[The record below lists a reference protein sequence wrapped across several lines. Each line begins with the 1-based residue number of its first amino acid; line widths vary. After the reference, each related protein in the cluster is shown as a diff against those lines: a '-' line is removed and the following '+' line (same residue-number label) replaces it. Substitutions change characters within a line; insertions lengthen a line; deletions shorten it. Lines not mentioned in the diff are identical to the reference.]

1 MQIELEDARA
11 MVRLLGDTAACAG
24 GHQEKK
30 QFLMKGLASLIKA
43 DAWLWTLSCKA
54 NLEDDLVHVGFV
66 HGGMGDERFAHFLK
80 ALDHPDISKV
90 SKPFYDQLAKTQE
103 HMTALRCELDPEG
116 LVYQSDAQALWELAE
131 LDDMVLSCY
140 PLDENSLSALG
151 FYRKPR
157 AEPFTQRD
165 KMIAHVVLS
174 EVSWLHM
181 SGWPEDR
188 GAKVP
193 HLTPKLR
200 LVLNL
205 LIEGMGRKQIADHL
219 DISPHTLSGYVK
231 EVYKHFGVGSQPE
244 LMRKFLVGC
253 GSE

>member
-1 MQIELEDARA
+1 
-11 MVRLLGDTAACAG
+11 MVRLLGDTAACSG

-30 QFLMKGLASLIKA
+30 RFLMEGLAELIRA
-43 DAWLWTLSCKA
+43 DAWLWTLSCKT
-54 NLEDDLVHVGFV
+54 NPEDHLVHVGFV
-66 HGGMGDERFAHFLK
+66 HGGMDEDRFAKFLI
-80 ALDHPDISKV
+80 ADHPDISTA
-90 SKPFYDQLAKTQE
+90 SKPFYDRLAETQK
-103 HMTALRCELDPEG
+103 HTTTLRCELDPEG
-116 LVYQSDAQALWELAE
+116 LVYESEAQVLWEAAG

-151 FYRKPR
+151 FYR
-157 AEPFTQRD
+157 EPGAARFTQRE

-193 HLTPKLR
+193 YLTPKLR
-200 LVLNL
+200 MVLNL
-205 LIEGMGRKQIADHL
+205 LIEGMGRKHIADSL
-219 DISPHTLSGYVK
+219 DISPHTLSGYIK

-244 LMRKFLVGC
+244 LMRKFLVGYT
-253 GSE
+253 EDQIDLVD